1 MKKDMVVSTE
11 VQEFLEQTIL
21 RPILE
26 KVFSYVY
33 PYLLGI
39 ALLWVVM
46 FLCTIVILVLLL
58 RPST

>member
-58 RPST
+58 RSP

>member
-1 MKKDMVVSTE
+1 MVVSTE

-58 RPST
+58 RSP